1 MALVKAVI
9 TAVSATKRKIL
20 ITGATGFVGQ
30 AVCQGLIDR
39 GFDVQI
45 LLRDPSGLG
54 KIPLKLGASIVL
66 GSLDNES
73 ALAVACDG
81 CNQILHLAGMA
92 HAGKGKAKQAVA
104 TNLNG
109 TQNLVAAAIKA
120 KVGRLVFLS
129 SSLAEAA
136 ASGSGDVTAYGESK
150 LAAEQLLQQAAKQQQ
165 IEVVVV
171 RSVNVYGPSMK
182 GNIARMIAMI
192 DKGQMPPLPEIN
204 NQISLVSAVDLAQA
218 LLLALDA
225 KAPGDLVITVTD
237 GQQYSINEIE
247 SAIYRNLGR
256 PMPRWRTP
264 AMLLFCAA
272 MMAGLVSRITGGSIS
287 GRTYRN
293 LTSDNLFSNGE
304 ARSGLGFEPSTTF
317 YDSLPKIVEAIRA
330 KDD

>member
-1 MALVKAVI
+1 MI

-92 HAGKGKAKQAVA
+92 HAGKGKANQAVA

-136 ASGSGDVTAYGESK
+136 ASGRGDVTAYGESK

-204 NQISLVSAVDLAQA
+204 NQIS
-218 LLLALDA
+218 
-225 KAPGDLVITVTD
+225 
-237 GQQYSINEIE
+237 
-247 SAIYRNLGR
+247 
-256 PMPRWRTP
+256 
-264 AMLLFCAA
+264 
-272 MMAGLVSRITGGSIS
+272 
-287 GRTYRN
+287 
-293 LTSDNLFSNGE
+293 
-304 ARSGLGFEPSTTF
+304 
-317 YDSLPKIVEAIRA
+317 
-330 KDD
+330 